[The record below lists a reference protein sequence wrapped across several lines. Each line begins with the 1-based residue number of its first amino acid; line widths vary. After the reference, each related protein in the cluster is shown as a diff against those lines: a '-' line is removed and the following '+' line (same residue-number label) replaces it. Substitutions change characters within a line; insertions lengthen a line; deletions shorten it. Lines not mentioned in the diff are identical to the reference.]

1 MSLDTGG
8 CWRSG
13 SSSTLGDLC
22 SRPLHLSCGTASEL
36 ADLARLGS
44 SIEAMPE
51 SRQRTVL
58 RLPVSGGW
66 GEAAWCRGRLYFSLL
81 EADLPRL
88 RSLAAPGSSGVRVRD

>member
-1 MSLDTGG
+1 MSCAT
-8 CWRSG
+8 
-13 SSSTLGDLC
+13 
-22 SRPLHLSCGTASEL
+22 PTASEL

-88 RSLAAPGSSGVRVRD
+88 RSLATPGSSAGRV